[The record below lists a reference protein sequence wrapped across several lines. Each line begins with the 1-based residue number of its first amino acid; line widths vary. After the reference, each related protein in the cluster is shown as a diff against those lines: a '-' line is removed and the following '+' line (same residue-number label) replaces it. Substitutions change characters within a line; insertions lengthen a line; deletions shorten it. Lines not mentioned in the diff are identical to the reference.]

1 MKKIFGFTLA
11 LVVGIAFSASAGQIS
26 SNQSTSCT
34 DAKSITIEVA
44 DIPTENNEKFGYTS
58 NDRGSANV
66 MVWKSANLTTVPIA
80 LGPADNNAALHGS
93 DKGHEVGLSETK
105 YYGSKPGSSK
115 VTLFP
120 QSEFTRGDS
129 IGDISGLVKI
139 TNHGTN
145 TVSVTCN

>member
-66 MVWKSANLTTVPIA
+66 MVWKSSNATTVPIA

-93 DKGHEVGLSETK
+93 DKGHEVGLGEK
-105 YYGSKPGSSK
+105 YYGSIPGSK
-115 VTLFP
+115 TVTLLK
-120 QSEFTRGDS
+120 QSEFSRGDS

-145 TVSVTCN
+145 PVTVTCN

>member
-11 LVVGIAFSASAGQIS
+11 LVVGIAFSASAGTIS

-44 DIPTENNEKFGYTS
+44 DIATERNGKFGYTS

-66 MVWKSANLTTVPIA
+66 MVWKSSNATTVPIA

-93 DKGHEVGLSETK
+93 DKGHEVGLSEAK
-105 YYGSKPGSSK
+105 FYGSKPGSK
-115 VTLFP
+115 TVTLSQ
-120 QSEFTRGDS
+120 QSSFSRGDS

-145 TVSVTCN
+145 PVTVTCN

>member
-11 LVVGIAFSASAGQIS
+11 LVVGIAFSASAGTIS
-26 SNQSTSCT
+26 SNQSASCT

-44 DIPTENNEKFGYTS
+44 DIATERNDKFGYTS

-66 MVWKSANLTTVPIA
+66 MVWKSSNATTIPIA

-93 DKGHEVGLSETK
+93 DKGHEVGLGEK
-105 YYGSKPGSSK
+105 FYGSIPGSK
-115 VTLFP
+115 TVTLTQQPGF
-120 QSEFTRGDS
+120 SRGDS

-145 TVSVTCN
+145 PVTVTCN

>member
-11 LVVGIAFSASAGQIS
+11 LVVGIAFSASAGTIS
-26 SNQSTSCT
+26 SSQSASCT

-44 DIPTENNEKFGYTS
+44 DIATENNDKFGYTS

-66 MVWKSANLTTVPIA
+66 MVWKSSNATTVPIA

-93 DKGHEVGLSETK
+93 DKGHEVGLSEAK
-105 YYGSKPGSSK
+105 FYGSKPGSK
-115 VTLFP
+115 TVTLSK
-120 QSEFTRGDS
+120 QSSFSRGDS

-145 TVSVTCN
+145 PVTVTCN